1 MVEEEEMPHGTRV
14 HIIRIWSDGF
24 MAHHGKIDSE
34 YNNIQLFTLSVL
46 ASEDG
51 NAKHHTMPFALG
63 FKQKDHSTIL
73 NQLLQEIQRVG
84 VPTERYYGQDKHPFH
99 SVFFLQIVSNDYPE
113 RCANAVLANLD
124 TFTHRWGY
132 SGKYNENVTPSCQK
146 CELGRVEHLSK
157 GISVH
162 GLKTAG
168 SALNGG
174 NPIVIPLKV
183 VTNTSQITRSSQ
195 ARKILNRPP

>member
-73 NQLLQEIQRVG
+73 NQLLQEMQWVG
-84 VPTERYYGQDKHPFH
+84 VPMERYYGQDKHPFH

-146 CELGRVEHLSK
+146 CELGRVEHFFRGNFGVRIEDCMKYSDWW
-157 GISVH
+157 SPNH
-162 GLKTAG
+162 NTAQG
-168 SALNGG
+168 CHENIMNYPFELGQES
-174 NPIVIPLKV
+174 IY
-183 VTNTSQITRSSQ
+183 
-195 ARKILNRPP
+195 

>member
-1 MVEEEEMPHGTRV
+1 MNHILALGLPIMTFENESDWTDKSGKYECLYYKDLHTRVKKMLEEKEMPHGTRV

-24 MAHHGKIDSE
+24 MAHHVKIDSE

-51 NAKHHTMPFALG
+51 NAKHHTIPFALG
-63 FKQKDHSTIL
+63 FNQKGHSTIL

-99 SVFFLQIVSNDYPE
+99 PVFFLQIVSNNYPE
-113 RCANAVLANLD
+113 RCANTVLANLG

-132 SGKYNENVTPSCQK
+132 SGKYNGNVTPSCQK
-146 CELGRVEHLSK
+146 CELGRV
-157 GISVH
+157 
-162 GLKTAG
+162 
-168 SALNGG
+168 
-174 NPIVIPLKV
+174 
-183 VTNTSQITRSSQ
+183 
-195 ARKILNRPP
+195 